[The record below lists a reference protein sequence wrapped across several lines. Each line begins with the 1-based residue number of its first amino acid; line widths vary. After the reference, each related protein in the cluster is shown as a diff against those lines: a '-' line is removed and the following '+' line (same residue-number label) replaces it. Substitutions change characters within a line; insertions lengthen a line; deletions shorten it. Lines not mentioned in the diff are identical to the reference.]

1 MIRNT
6 HPDETAS
13 LVELALRTGLFT
25 PEDADLLLRSTLD
38 QLHAGTLGEG
48 HFAFVLE
55 SDGQARGW
63 VYFSDNPRANGV
75 WDLWWIGVDP
85 AHHGRGIGAQ
95 LMAFVEAY
103 ARDRGARLLQVET
116 SDTDALASTRA
127 FYTRLGYATCG
138 RVPDYYAD
146 GDGKVTFVADW
157 RHERAR
163 MSDSRHRAGLRGVPE
178 RR

>member
-6 HPDETAS
+6 HPDETDD

-85 AHHGRGIGAQ
+85 ACRGRGIGAQ
-95 LMAFVEAY
+95 LMAFVESY

-127 FYTRLGYATCG
+127 FYARLGYATCG

-146 GDGKVTFVADW
+146 GDGKITFV
-157 RHERAR
+157 
-163 MSDSRHRAGLRGVPE
+163 
-178 RR
+178 RRLAP

>member
-6 HPDETAS
+6 HPDETDD

-85 AHHGRGIGAQ
+85 ACRGRGIGAQ

-146 GDGKVTFVADW
+146 GDGKITFV
-157 RHERAR
+157 
-163 MSDSRHRAGLRGVPE
+163 
-178 RR
+178 RRLAP